1 MKMNLK
7 KILITGTVLTALC
20 ANAFAAEEA
29 QAPQPTMKE
38 RVAAILHHE
47 DERPC
52 PPPGEL
58 RGRYHRGLRLTDEQ
72 RAERQKLRES
82 WKSMTPEQRE
92 QAIEKIRKERQEAH
106 DKRAQE
112 SMKKLTPA
120 QKAEVEQFIKEEQA
134 QRTERRAR
142 LEKMTPEQREA
153 VRANRPLPQ
162 KPPKGFARHH
172 KGEFRG
178 YGPQSGYHHD
188 GEFRGYGPHYGPHH
202 PGEFPPP
209 APQAA
214 QD

>member
-7 KILITGTVLTALC
+7 KILIAGTVLTAIC

-38 RVAAILHHE
+38 KVAAILHHD

-52 PPPGEL
+52 PPQGEF
-58 RGRYHRGLRLTDEQ
+58 RGRHHRGPRLTDEQ
-72 RAERQKLRES
+72 RAERQKLREN
-82 WKSMTPEQRE
+82 WDSMTPEQRE
-92 QAIEKIRKERQEAH
+92 QAIAKIRKERQEAH
-106 DKRAQE
+106 EKRAQE
-112 SMKKLTPA
+112 SMKKLTPE

-134 QRTERRAR
+134 QRTERKAR

-162 KPPKGFARHH
+162 KPPKGFAKHH
-172 KGEFRG
+172 R
-178 YGPQSGYHHD
+178 
-188 GEFRGYGPHYGPHH
+188 GEFRGYGPHNGPHH
-202 PGEFPPP
+202 PGESPPP
-209 APQAA
+209 APQAE

>member
-7 KILITGTVLTALC
+7 KILIAGTVLTALC

-38 RVAAILHHE
+38 KVAAILHHD

-52 PPPGEL
+52 PPQGEF
-58 RGRYHRGLRLTDEQ
+58 RGRHHRGPRLTDEQ
-72 RAERQKLRES
+72 RAERQKLREN
-82 WKSMTPEQRE
+82 WNSMTPEQRE
-92 QAIEKIRKERQEAH
+92 QAIAKIRKERQEAH
-106 DKRAQE
+106 EKRAQE

-134 QRTERRAR
+134 QRTERKAR

-162 KPPKGFARHH
+162 KPPKGFAKHH
-172 KGEFRG
+172 R
-178 YGPQSGYHHD
+178 
-188 GEFRGYGPHYGPHH
+188 GEFRGYGPHNGPHH

-209 APQAA
+209 ATQAE

>member
-7 KILITGTVLTALC
+7 KILIAGTVLTALC

-58 RGRYHRGLRLTDEQ
+58 RGRYHRGPRLTDEQ

-82 WKSMTPEQRE
+82 WQSMTPEQRE
-92 QAIEKIRKERQEAH
+92 QAIEKIRKERREAH
-106 DKRAQE
+106 DKRAKE

-120 QKAEVEQFIKEEQA
+120 QKAEVEQFIREEQA

-153 VRANRPLPQ
+153 VRANRPLPP

-172 KGEFRG
+172 N
-178 YGPQSGYHHD
+178 
-188 GEFRGYGPHYGPHH
+188 GEFRGYGPHNGPHH
-202 PGEFPPP
+202 PDEFPPP
-209 APQAA
+209 ATQAA

>member
-7 KILITGTVLTALC
+7 KILIAGTVLTALC

-52 PPPGEL
+52 PPSGEF
-58 RGRYHRGLRLTDEQ
+58 RGRHHRGPRLTDEQ
-72 RAERQKLRES
+72 RAERQKLREN

-92 QAIEKIRKERQEAH
+92 QAIEKIRKECQEAH
-106 DKRAQE
+106 DKHAKE

-120 QKAEVEQFIKEEQA
+120 QKAEVEQFIREEQA
-134 QRTERRAR
+134 QRTERKAR

-162 KPPKGFARHH
+162 RPPKGFAKHH
-172 KGEFRG
+172 R
-178 YGPQSGYHHD
+178 
-188 GEFRGYGPHYGPHH
+188 GEFRGYGPHNAPHH

-209 APQAA
+209 APQAE

>member
-7 KILITGTVLTALC
+7 KILIAGTVLTALC

-58 RGRYHRGLRLTDEQ
+58 RGRHHRGPRLTDEQ

-82 WKSMTPEQRE
+82 WKSMTPEQRK
-92 QAIEKIRKERQEAH
+92 QALEKIHKERQEAH
-106 DKRAQE
+106 DKHAKE

-153 VRANRPLPQ
+153 VRANRPLPP
-162 KPPKGFARHH
+162 KPPKGFAKHH
-172 KGEFRG
+172 K
-178 YGPQSGYHHD
+178 

>member
-7 KILITGTVLTALC
+7 KILIAGTVLTALC

-38 RVAAILHHE
+38 RVAAILHHD

-52 PPPGEL
+52 PPQGEL
-58 RGRYHRGLRLTDEQ
+58 RGRYHRAPRLTDEQ
-72 RAERQKLRES
+72 RAECQKLRES
-82 WKSMTPEQRE
+82 WQSMTPEQRE
-92 QAIEKIRKERQEAH
+92 QAIEKVRKERREAH
-106 DKRAQE
+106 DKRAKE

-153 VRANRPLPQ
+153 VRANRPLPP
-162 KPPKGFARHH
+162 KPPQDFARHH

-178 YGPQSGYHHD
+178 YGPHN
-188 GEFRGYGPHYGPHH
+188 GPHH

>member
-7 KILITGTVLTALC
+7 KILIAGTVLTALC

-38 RVAAILHHE
+38 KVAAILHH
-47 DERPC
+47 D
-52 PPPGEL
+52 
-58 RGRYHRGLRLTDEQ
+58 D
-72 RAERQKLRES
+72 ERQKLREN
-82 WKSMTPEQRE
+82 WDSMTPEQRE
-92 QAIEKIRKERQEAH
+92 QAIAKIRKERQEAH
-106 DKRAQE
+106 EKRAQE
-112 SMKKLTPA
+112 SMKKLTPE

-134 QRTERRAR
+134 QRTERKAR

-162 KPPKGFARHH
+162 KPPKGFAKHH
-172 KGEFRG
+172 R
-178 YGPQSGYHHD
+178 
-188 GEFRGYGPHYGPHH
+188 GEFRGYGPHNGPHH

-209 APQAA
+209 APQAE

>member
-7 KILITGTVLTALC
+7 KILIAGTVLTAIC

-38 RVAAILHHE
+38 KVAAILHHD

-58 RGRYHRGLRLTDEQ
+58 RGRYHRGPRLTDEQ
-72 RAERQKLRES
+72 RAERQKLREN
-82 WKSMTPEQRE
+82 WQSMTPEQRE

-106 DKRAQE
+106 DKRAKE

-153 VRANRPLPQ
+153 VRANRPLPP

-172 KGEFRG
+172 KGK
-178 YGPQSGYHHD
+178 
-188 GEFRGYGPHYGPHH
+188 FRGYGPHYGPHH

>member
-7 KILITGTVLTALC
+7 KILIAGTVLTALC

-38 RVAAILHHE
+38 RVAAILHHD

-58 RGRYHRGLRLTDEQ
+58 RGRYHRGPRLTDEQ
-72 RAERQKLRES
+72 RAERQKLREN
-82 WKSMTPEQRE
+82 WQSMTPEQRE

-162 KPPKGFARHH
+162 KPPQGFAKHH
-172 KGEFRG
+172 N
-178 YGPQSGYHHD
+178 
-188 GEFRGYGPHYGPHH
+188 GEFRGYGPHNGPHH

>member
-7 KILITGTVLTALC
+7 KILIAGTVLTALC

-52 PPPGEL
+52 PPSGEF
-58 RGRYHRGLRLTDEQ
+58 RGRHHRGPRLTDEQ
-72 RAERQKLRES
+72 RAERQKLREN

-106 DKRAQE
+106 DKRAKE

-120 QKAEVEQFIKEEQA
+120 QKAEVEQFIREEQA

-162 KPPKGFARHH
+162 RPPQGFAKHH
-172 KGEFRG
+172 R
-178 YGPQSGYHHD
+178 S
-188 GEFRGYGPHYGPHH
+188 EFRGYGPHNAPHH

-209 APQAA
+209 APQAE

>member
-7 KILITGTVLTALC
+7 KILIAGTVLTALC

-38 RVAAILHHE
+38 RVAAILHHD

-52 PPPGEL
+52 PPQGEL
-58 RGRYHRGLRLTDEQ
+58 RGRYHRGPRLTDEQ

-92 QAIEKIRKERQEAH
+92 KAIEKIRKECQEAH
-106 DKRAQE
+106 DKHAKE

-120 QKAEVEQFIKEEQA
+120 QKAEVEQFIREEQA
-134 QRTERRAR
+134 QRTERKAR

-162 KPPKGFARHH
+162 RPPKGFAKHH
-172 KGEFRG
+172 R
-178 YGPQSGYHHD
+178 
-188 GEFRGYGPHYGPHH
+188 GEFRGYGPHNAPHH

>member
-7 KILITGTVLTALC
+7 KILIAGTVLTALC

-38 RVAAILHHE
+38 KVAAILHHD

-52 PPPGEL
+52 PPQGEL
-58 RGRYHRGLRLTDEQ
+58 RGRYHRAPRLTDEQ
-72 RAERQKLRES
+72 RAERQKLCES

-106 DKRAQE
+106 DKRAQG

-134 QRTERRAR
+134 QRTERKAR

-153 VRANRPLPQ
+153 VRANRPLPP

-172 KGEFRG
+172 K
-178 YGPQSGYHHD
+178 

>member
-7 KILITGTVLTALC
+7 KILIAGTVLTALC

-58 RGRYHRGLRLTDEQ
+58 RGRHHRGPRLTDEQ

-82 WKSMTPEQRE
+82 WKSMTPEQRK
-92 QAIEKIRKERQEAH
+92 QALEKIHKERQEAH
-106 DKRAQE
+106 DKHAKE

-120 QKAEVEQFIKEEQA
+120 QKAEVEQFIREEQA

-153 VRANRPLPQ
+153 VRANRPLPP
-162 KPPKGFARHH
+162 KPPKGFAKHH
-172 KGEFRG
+172 K
-178 YGPQSGYHHD
+178 

>member
-7 KILITGTVLTALC
+7 KILIAGTVLTAIC

-38 RVAAILHHE
+38 KVAAILHHD

-52 PPPGEL
+52 PPQGEF
-58 RGRYHRGLRLTDEQ
+58 RGRHHRGPRLTDEQ
-72 RAERQKLRES
+72 RAERQKLREN
-82 WKSMTPEQRE
+82 WNSMTPEQRE
-92 QAIEKIRKERQEAH
+92 QAIAKIRKERQEAH
-106 DKRAQE
+106 EKRAQE

-120 QKAEVEQFIKEEQA
+120 QKAEVEQFIREEQA
-134 QRTERRAR
+134 QRTERKAR

-162 KPPKGFARHH
+162 KPPKGFAKHH
-172 KGEFRG
+172 R
-178 YGPQSGYHHD
+178 
-188 GEFRGYGPHYGPHH
+188 GEFRGYGPHNGPHH

-209 APQAA
+209 APQAE

>member
-7 KILITGTVLTALC
+7 KILIAGTVLTALC

-38 RVAAILHHE
+38 KVAAILHHD

-52 PPPGEL
+52 PPQGEF
-58 RGRYHRGLRLTDEQ
+58 RGRHHRGPRLTDEQ
-72 RAERQKLRES
+72 RAERQKLREN
-82 WKSMTPEQRE
+82 WNSMTPEQRE
-92 QAIEKIRKERQEAH
+92 QAIAKIRKERQEAH
-106 DKRAQE
+106 EKRAQE
-112 SMKKLTPA
+112 SMKKLTPE

-134 QRTERRAR
+134 QRTERKAR

-162 KPPKGFARHH
+162 KPPQGFAKHH
-172 KGEFRG
+172 R
-178 YGPQSGYHHD
+178 
-188 GEFRGYGPHYGPHH
+188 GEFRGYGPHNGPHH

-209 APQAA
+209 APQAE

>member
-7 KILITGTVLTALC
+7 KILIAGTVLTALC

-58 RGRYHRGLRLTDEQ
+58 RGRHHRGPRLTDEQ

-82 WKSMTPEQRE
+82 WQSMPPEQRE
-92 QAIEKIRKERQEAH
+92 QTIAKIRKERQEAH
-106 DKRAQE
+106 DKRAKE

-120 QKAEVEQFIKEEQA
+120 QKAEVEQFIREEQA

-153 VRANRPLPQ
+153 VRANRPLPP
-162 KPPKGFARHH
+162 KPPKGFAKHH
-172 KGEFRG
+172 R
-178 YGPQSGYHHD
+178 
-188 GEFRGYGPHYGPHH
+188 GEFRGYGPHNVPHH

>member
-7 KILITGTVLTALC
+7 KILIAGTVLTALC

-52 PPPGEL
+52 PPSGEF
-58 RGRYHRGLRLTDEQ
+58 RGKHHRGPRLTDEQ
-72 RAERQKLRES
+72 RAERQKLREN

-92 QAIEKIRKERQEAH
+92 QAIAKIRKERQEAH

-120 QKAEVEQFIKEEQA
+120 QKAEVEQFIREEQA
-134 QRTERRAR
+134 QRTERKAR

-162 KPPKGFARHH
+162 KAPKGFATHH
-172 KGEFRG
+172 R
-178 YGPQSGYHHD
+178 
-188 GEFRGYGPHYGPHH
+188 GEFRGYGPHNGPHH

-209 APQAA
+209 APQAE

>member
-7 KILITGTVLTALC
+7 KILIAGAVLTALC

-38 RVAAILHHE
+38 RVAAILHHD

-52 PPPGEL
+52 PPQGEF
-58 RGRYHRGLRLTDEQ
+58 RGRYHRGPRLTDEQ

-82 WKSMTPEQRE
+82 WKSMTPEQRK
-92 QAIEKIRKERQEAH
+92 QALEKIHKERQEAH
-106 DKRAQE
+106 DKHAKE

-134 QRTERRAR
+134 QRTERKAR

-153 VRANRPLPQ
+153 VRANRPLSP
-162 KPPKGFARHH
+162 KPPKGFAKHH
-172 KGEFRG
+172 R
-178 YGPQSGYHHD
+178 
-188 GEFRGYGPHYGPHH
+188 GEFRGYGPHNGPHH

>member
-7 KILITGTVLTALC
+7 KILIAGAVLTALC

-38 RVAAILHHE
+38 KVAAILHHE

-58 RGRYHRGLRLTDEQ
+58 RGRYHRGPRLTDEQ

-82 WKSMTPEQRE
+82 WQSMTPEQRE
-92 QAIEKIRKERQEAH
+92 QAIEKVRKERQEAH
-106 DKRAQE
+106 DKRAKE

-134 QRTERRAR
+134 QRTERKAR

-162 KPPKGFARHH
+162 KPPKGFAKHH
-172 KGEFRG
+172 R
-178 YGPQSGYHHD
+178 
-188 GEFRGYGPHYGPHH
+188 GEFRGYGPHNGPHH

-209 APQAA
+209 APQAE

>member
-7 KILITGTVLTALC
+7 KILIAGTVLTALC
-20 ANAFAAEEA
+20 TNAFAAEEA

-52 PPPGEL
+52 PPQGEL
-58 RGRYHRGLRLTDEQ
+58 RGRYHRGPRLTDEQ

-92 QAIEKIRKERQEAH
+92 HAIEKIRKERQEAH
-106 DKRAQE
+106 DKRAKE

-153 VRANRPLPQ
+153 VRANRPLPP
-162 KPPKGFARHH
+162 KPPQGFAKHH

-178 YGPQSGYHHD
+178 YGSHND
-188 GEFRGYGPHYGPHH
+188 PHH

>member
-7 KILITGTVLTALC
+7 KILIAGTVLTALC

-38 RVAAILHHE
+38 KVAAILHHD

-52 PPPGEL
+52 PPQGEFC
-58 RGRYHRGLRLTDEQ
+58 GRHHRGPRLTDEQ
-72 RAERQKLRES
+72 RAERQKLREN
-82 WKSMTPEQRE
+82 WNSMTPEQRE
-92 QAIEKIRKERQEAH
+92 QAIAKIRKERQEAH
-106 DKRAQE
+106 EKRAQE
-112 SMKKLTPA
+112 SMKKLTPE

-134 QRTERRAR
+134 QRTEHKAR

-162 KPPKGFARHH
+162 KPPKGFAKHH
-172 KGEFRG
+172 R
-178 YGPQSGYHHD
+178 
-188 GEFRGYGPHYGPHH
+188 GEFRGYGPHNGPHH

-209 APQAA
+209 APQAE